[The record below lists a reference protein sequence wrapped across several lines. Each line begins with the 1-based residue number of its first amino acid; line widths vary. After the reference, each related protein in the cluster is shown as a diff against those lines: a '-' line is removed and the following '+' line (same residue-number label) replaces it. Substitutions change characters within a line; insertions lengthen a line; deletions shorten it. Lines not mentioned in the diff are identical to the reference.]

1 MSTLNLSSLDLR
13 VSTGRIHHSFMGH
26 ATLGRTPASD
36 GVLFRSFVLHEAQV
50 ISQKDPCG
58 LRIHQ
63 AVLVPNE
70 IPQAHR
76 VQKEGRQQERERERG
91 EREREKN
98 KKHRETERPTDRQT
112 DRKIAFDG
120 SVAGNVDSW
129 FIKLPQIGRL
139 FRLGGLK

>member
-1 MSTLNLSSLDLR
+1 MRSLR
-13 VSTGRIHHSFMGH
+13 
-26 ATLGRTPASD
+26 RTEFKKK
-36 GVLFRSFVLHEAQV
+36 GGNR
-50 ISQKDPCG
+50 K
-58 LRIHQ
+58 
-63 AVLVPNE
+63 
-70 IPQAHR
+70 
-76 VQKEGRQQERERERG
+76 EREREGR